1 MKKLIFALAA
11 LLCFVGCEYDD
22 TEIKNSIEQIEK
34 RLSAVE
40 TVQNAYK
47 NNLFIKSVVQTTNGY
62 TITFSDGSTATIT
75 NGKDGADG
83 KDGKDGVDGAPGKD
97 GIDGKDGDTLIE
109 SITISESEVTFVLTD
124 GRRFSIPLYNALS
137 VTFDVDDTV
146 VVAPNSTLTVGY
158 SVESNIKDIVVEV
171 TSSAD
176 IKARV
181 VEEGDLTGKIEIKI
195 GETIDEYSKVVVFV
209 SNGEKVI
216 MRSITFEQEGLQIV
230 DNATKNASAEGGEVV
245 LEYLTNVDCEVVI
258 PEDAKSWISIVPA
271 TRAMEKQTITLKL
284 ESNEGYYRSAT
295 VTVQSSDGTLKLEYQ
310 VEQEG
315 ELGAQID
322 PTQIPDNEIWY
333 TTIDNSVLWLSN
345 TSGKVGNATA
355 ISNEYNAGKGII
367 KLDTSLTRLTQYML
381 GTVSV
386 NKLKS
391 IYLPSSVNTVE
402 HNALGS
408 ALNLEEV
415 VINSTE
421 LTINGNPVIACP
433 NLAKFSGPL
442 ASEDGRCLVVDGT
455 LYSFAP
461 CGLSEYTIPEGVVSI
476 NGAAFESHKLKILNI
491 PEGVKFLASRAC
503 AGPAHRE
510 NKEKTTLEYVYL
522 PKSLEEMDP
531 YAFLHN
537 NNIKAFYGDCCFISD
552 DNLALIAANG
562 AYFMTYASGA
572 DVSEYTIPEG
582 VVLIENYAF
591 YCATNLKKINFPDTF
606 IDKGPEAFSN
616 GTNIETITGKYVL
629 DDNRSMVIDGTLVML
644 AGAGLEK
651 YTTPKG
657 VTKLGYGVLGYNST
671 IKEYVISDEV
681 VEVLSYG
688 YLFSGAE
695 NLEIVTISAN
705 MKYLGYDPFVNVRWG
720 TPKIKM
726 VYCRATI
733 PPIVYFN
740 YFEVEPQRFQFE
752 DLTIFVPNESLDAY
766 MSSSYWAPYRNYI
779 QPYEYTDLPYDEYY
793 ISSDYSQD
801 GAVTMLQKATEGN
814 GVDIVLMGDGY
825 SDRQIADGTY
835 ERVMK
840 LAYEKLFTEEP
851 YKSYKELF
859 NVYYVTAV
867 SATEGYEH
875 GNTAFGG
882 WFGEGTAVG
891 GSDDV
896 AMNYALN
903 AVEESRL
910 NNTAIVVMMN
920 SDRYTGTC
928 YMYYPDGT
936 NDYGSGVSV
945 SYFPVGTDEAQLE
958 QLLHHETCGHGF
970 TKLADEYAYD
980 YMGAVPADQVAA
992 TQSQRAWGWWK
1003 NVDFTSDTTQV
1014 LWAKFISDERY
1025 KYDGLGAYE
1034 GGMTYWSGVWRPT
1047 ENSIMNTNVGGFNA
1061 PSREA
1066 IYYRIHKLAYGNSW
1080 TYDYEKFVE
1089 YDEINR
1095 KTSAMQTAK
1104 HSMVLRPSEMTA
1116 PPVVVR
1122 KTWRDVLKR

>member
-83 KDGKDGVDGAPGKD
+83 KDGKDGVDGADGKDGVDGTPGKD

-109 SITISESEVTFVLTD
+109 SITIGENEVIFVLTD
-124 GRRFSIPLYNALS
+124 GRTLSIPLYNALS

-181 VEEGDLTGKIEIKI
+181 VKEGDLTGKIEIKT
-195 GETIDEYSKVVVFV
+195 GEAIDEYSKVVVFV

-216 MRSITFEQEGLQIV
+216 MRSITFEQEGLQIM
-230 DNATKNASAEGGEVV
+230 DNTTKNAPAEGGEVV
-245 LEYLTNVDCEVVI
+245 LEYLTNVECEVVI
-258 PEDAKSWISIVPA
+258 PEDAQSWIYVVPA
-271 TRAMEKQTITLKL
+271 TRALRKQTIALKL
-284 ESNEGYYRSAT
+284 EANDDYNRSAT
-295 VTVQSSDGTLKLEYQ
+295 IVIQSVNKTLKLEYTIEQ
-310 VEQEG
+310 NGKLGVE
-315 ELGAQID
+315 ID
-322 PTQIPDNEIWY
+322 PTAIPDNEIWY
-333 TTIDNSVLWLSN
+333 RSFNGEIYDLSGYSEFN
-345 TSGKVGNATA
+345 NGLKPFNVDIISNIYEHGLGVIKLSGKVTKVGLHVFNGA
-355 ISNEYNAGKGII
+355 ITELYLPNSIEF
-367 KLDTSLTRLTQYML
+367 LDYGAVSSDRLTTLYIPQNL
-381 GTVSV
+381 
-386 NKLKS
+386 NKLS
-391 IYLPSSVNTVE
+391 YGAI
-402 HNALGS
+402 LGS
-408 ALNLEEV
+408 KIREFTGHHV
-415 VINSTE
+415 SD
-421 LTINGNPVIACP
+421 
-433 NLAKFSGPL
+433 
-442 ASEDGRCLVVDGT
+442 DGRCVVLNNT
-455 LYSFAP
+455 LYSFASV
-461 CGLSEYTIPEGVVSI
+461 GLTEYKIPSSI
-476 NGAAFESHKLKILNI
+476 THIEDYAF
-491 PEGVKFLASRAC
+491 SRC
-503 AGPAHRE
+503 E
-510 NKEKTTLEYVYL
+510 NLEYVYL
-522 PKSLEEMDP
+522 NEGLKSIGSVCFQQCTSLKKVVFPSTLETIGVYCFNGCQSIEG
-531 YAFLHN
+531 
-537 NNIKAFYGDCCFISD
+537 FYGNEKFHTADNMCLTNETHTDCYRFI
-552 DNLALIAANG
+552 NAP
-562 AYFMTYASGA
+562 ME
-572 DVSEYTIPEG
+572 EYTIPDGIEF
-582 VVLIENYAF
+582 IENYAF
-591 YCATNLKKINFPDTF
+591 ENKYIR
-606 IDKGPEAFSN
+606 
-616 GTNIETITGKYVL
+616 TITFPNSIKTIGLAAFYHC
-629 DDNRSMVIDGTLVML
+629 DNLEAAYGECIASDNISLVIDGELQNVL
-644 AGAGLEK
+644 IRKNLKE
-651 YTTPKG
+651 YVTPKG
-657 VTKLGYGVLGYNST
+657 VEVVKHIMSYDDTIEKIVVSDDVKVLGNISSAFGANSKLHT
-671 IKEYVISDEV
+671 V
-681 VEVLSYG
+681 VLSAK
-688 YLFSGAE
+688 LKEVNS
-695 NLEIVTISAN
+695 IVLIGDCPQL
-705 MKYLGYDPFVNVRWG
+705 KHLYVRS
-720 TPKIKM
+720 P
-726 VYCRATI
+726 I
-733 PPIVYFN
+733 PPRVLQTAYNDSYIIAYPN
-740 YFEVEPQRFQFE
+740 K
-752 DLTIFVPNESLDAY
+752 DLSIYVPKEFVKIYKTSPIWESVAAY
-766 MSSSYWAPYRNYI
+766 IKPYD
-779 QPYEYTDLPYDEYY
+779 YTDLPTPDYY
-793 ISSDYSQD
+793 ISTDYSQD
-801 GAVTMLQKATEGN
+801 GKVTVLQKATEGN

-920 SDRYTGTC
+920 SDRYAGTC

-1095 KTSAMQTAK
+1095 KTVAMQATVRP
-1104 HSMVLRPSEMTA
+1104 MVLRPSEMPT